1 MCRARGGRAFFNAPK
16 KRRLRVRYRIVRKDV
31 CALGGG
37 ATVSQIPIATL
48 SLLILLLGATSA
60 GAEERI
66 LYRSVLAEGSVVYSD
81 APVAGA
87 RSSRR
92 ISVEPHPADERQ
104 ALAAQRALALTRAQL
119 LRDFE
124 ARTARLQQLDNEI
137 ASAYE
142 RLGQARLQQER
153 GRGVRDGDRQGRRLT
168 PPYWERQ
175 RALENAVT
183 QHTRQLD
190 ALVRERAQLQ

>member
-1 MCRARGGRAFFNAPK
+1 MLPRACWASFIAPK
-16 KRRLRVRYRIVRKDV
+16 NGGLRVRYRITLKKF
-31 CALGGG
+31 CALVGG
-37 ATVSQIPIATL
+37 ATVSQIATVTL
-48 SLLILLLGATSA
+48 SLLLVWATSA
-60 GAEERI
+60 CAEERI
-66 LYRSVLAEGSVVYSD
+66 LYRSVLAGDRVVYSD
-81 APVAGA
+81 APIAGA

-92 ISVEPHPADERQ
+92 IIVEPHPADERQ
-104 ALAAQRALALTRAQL
+104 ALAAQHALALTRARL
-119 LRDFE
+119 LKDFE

-153 GRGVRDGDRQGRRLT
+153 GRGVRDGERQGRRLT
-168 PPYWERQ
+168 PPYWQRQ

-190 ALVRERAQLQ
+190 ALVPEPAPLQ